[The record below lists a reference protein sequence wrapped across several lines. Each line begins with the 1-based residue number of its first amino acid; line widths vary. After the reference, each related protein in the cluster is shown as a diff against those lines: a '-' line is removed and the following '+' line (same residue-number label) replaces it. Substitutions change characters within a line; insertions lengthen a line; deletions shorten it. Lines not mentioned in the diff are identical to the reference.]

1 MKRMARWLAPVAMIG
16 FSLLVAD
23 RASAQVAAA
32 PVALEKTVLIKNVF
46 GLEANA
52 RLRTP
57 VYQASGGGKIVRS
70 TGNVAREWIQV
81 VGEYYLLPDSKNRWL
96 NQVSFQFFVLTAIDN
111 RETKGKDYTIFR
123 GQVAYAD
130 VDRARR
136 DAHWATLYLRPA
148 ATLRYGDPIA
158 VAVEVSVDGRVV
170 DTKSDSDRKYAEML
184 SREKEWWKNPKLAV
198 KDGYLLKATDTPFSF
213 INVDDFEEI
222 AQ

>member
-1 MKRMARWLAPVAMIG
+1 MKRMARWLAPVVMMG
-16 FSLLVAD
+16 FSLLAAD

-81 VGEYYLLPDSKNRWL
+81 VAEYYLLADSKNRWL

-136 DAHWATLYLRPA
+136 DAHWATLYLRPSA
-148 ATLRYGDPIA
+148 VLRHGDPIA

-170 DTKSDSDRKYAEML
+170 DTKSESDRKYAEML